1 MRQLINSKTMN
12 LVALVLFLALI
23 AKLIGL
29 SLLYF
34 LPKNGV
40 ELMPV
45 QSNHVKYR
53 TYKVSQLFDLNSSTP
68 AVKDDVKP
76 IKNTLKID
84 NLVLHAIYG
93 DNTKGFIV
101 FAQKSSSGENH
112 ILALNQSYE
121 GYKLIRIRQD
131 SAILEKDGKNY
142 ELIFKEEA
150 NKLPIQERISAPVVK
165 NKDLG
170 NTEVL
175 RAVRKKD
182 VMHYAK
188 NFDEIWKNI
197 AITEVKENG
206 KINGFKVMSVKQSS
220 IFGQLGLLQGDVIMS
235 VNNQELKSY
244 ADAFKIYNNISDYDS
259 LKLVII
265 RNKQKKEL
273 EYEVF

>member
-12 LVALVLFLALI
+12 LVALLLILMAI
-23 AKLIGL
+23 AKFIALCV
-29 SLLYF
+29 LYF
-34 LPKNGV
+34 LPQNGI
-40 ELMPV
+40 ESMPV
-45 QSNHVKYR
+45 QTGLIKYR
-53 TYKVSQLFDLNSSTP
+53 NYKVSNIFDLNTSEVQTAKP
-68 AVKDDVKP
+68 KP

-84 NLVLHAIYG
+84 NLVLYAIYG
-93 DNTKGFIV
+93 DNKKGFIV
-101 FAQKSSSGENH
+101 FAEKSSSGENH
-112 ILALNQSYE
+112 ILALNETYE
-121 GYKLIRIRQD
+121 GYKLIRIRQN

-142 ELIFKEEA
+142 ELLFKESE

-165 NKDLG
+165 SKDLG
-170 NTEVL
+170 NTDVL

-197 AITEVKENG
+197 AITEVKKDG

-244 ADAFKIYNNISDYDS
+244 ADAFKIYNNIDDYDS